1 MIVLSANLS
10 GASSFCSESC
20 MRQKLVPGSGR
31 CCNKNLH
38 YEAVALEPEGLGRLR
53 KMAQKIVKKAREVF
67 RKIYRRLENGGLYY
81 ADTKCS
87 AKQSSMATSKIG
99 NVSNEL

>member
-1 MIVLSANLS
+1 
-10 GASSFCSESC
+10 
-20 MRQKLVPGSGR
+20 
-31 CCNKNLH
+31 
-38 YEAVALEPEGLGRLR
+38 
-53 KMAQKIVKKAREVF
+53 MAQKIVKKAREVF